1 MDDLRF
7 VEVIAE
13 GLTATGP
20 LPGPLAQLRAR
31 GVRVVPHGVRLSLG
45 GADKPDRRRIA
56 HLARVAEL
64 LDAPLVSEHV
74 AFVRAGGT
82 EAGHLMP
89 VPRTREALQIV
100 AENVRQAQ
108 EQLPVPLA
116 LEQIAALVD
125 WPEAEMDE
133 AAFLCELLDRTGAL
147 LLLDV
152 ANLYAN
158 ARNHR
163 YDPLSFLDR
172 LPLDRIAYVHV
183 AGGLERDG
191 VYHDTHTRAVPPG
204 VLQLL
209 EELCARTAP
218 PGVLLERDD
227 DFPPDSEIAAF
238 ARVTPPPEGGALADG
253 LAFSQV
259 IARERRLPDD
269 ARIESMLATSRV
281 KLRHNRLVARRGPRL
296 AAAMTGR
303 PRRLVVIATL
313 PPIGTRI
320 ATLGPLTRA
329 RRSQPGTRPR

>member
-1 MDDLRF
+1 MTGPGSGSGVGLGPSPGVGIGWRAELARFIAGSDDLRF

-20 LPGPLAQLRAR
+20 LPGPLARLKAR
-31 GVRVVPHGVRLSLG
+31 GVRVIPHGVRLSLG

-183 AGGLERDG
+183 AGGRWTG
-191 VYHDTHTRAVPPG
+191 SPMCTWRGAWSAMASITTRTPAPSPPA
-204 VLQLL
+204 
-209 EELCARTAP
+209 CCSYSKNSA
-218 PGVLLERDD
+218 
-227 DFPPDSEIAAF
+227 
-238 ARVTPPPEGGALADG
+238 
-253 LAFSQV
+253 
-259 IARERRLPDD
+259 
-269 ARIESMLATSRV
+269 
-281 KLRHNRLVARRGPRL
+281 H
-296 AAAMTGR
+296 GR
-303 PRRLVVIATL
+303 PRRGYSSSATMTSRQIRRS
-313 PPIGTRI
+313 PPSSTGS
-320 ATLGPLTRA
+320 A
-329 RRSQPGTRPR
+329 RR

>member
-1 MDDLRF
+1 MTSPGSGPSAGPGVGIGWRAELARFIAGRDDLRC

-13 GLTATGP
+13 GLTAGGP
-20 LPGPLAQLRAR
+20 LPRPLAQLRAR
-31 GVRVVPHGVRLSLG
+31 GVRVIPHGVRLSLG

-108 EQLPVPLA
+108 QQLPVPLA

-125 WPEAEMDE
+125 WPEAELDE

-183 AGGLERDG
+183 AGGVEDDG

-209 EELCARTAP
+209 EELCARTSP

-227 DFPPDSEIAAF
+227 DFPPDAE
-238 ARVTPPPEGGALADG
+238 
-253 LAFSQV
+253 
-259 IARERRLPDD
+259 
-269 ARIESMLATSRV
+269 
-281 KLRHNRLVARRGPRL
+281 L
-296 AAAMTGR
+296 AAELDRIRAAVNRGARGR
-303 PRRLVVIATL
+303 AAVP
-313 PPIGTRI
+313 
-320 ATLGPLTRA
+320 
-329 RRSQPGTRPR
+329 